1 MSFMVDVKEIQVSKY
16 GLTKVG
22 KTPVLEIA
30 FISGSGVMRGHGK
43 TPLFM
48 AGMKCLPHRHVPLLP
63 STRADYFP
71 IAPTQ
76 SIYPTRAYKILCNQS
91 TGDRER

>member
-43 TPLFM
+43 TPSFM
-48 AGMKCLPHRHVPLLP
+48 TGMKCLPHRHVLSMSAANVCMRPMQ
-63 STRADYFP
+63 RYIF
-71 IAPTQ
+71 
-76 SIYPTRAYKILCNQS
+76 
-91 TGDRER
+91 